1 MMEMERMRPLT
12 EQEIRL
18 MVKRDEGM
26 KSLTVAKGTL
36 VTPAALEY
44 LRMMDISLVRSDTPE
59 DSRDQRLPAVSGEA
73 PHPSGERQA
82 VVFYGPNGES
92 FDSKPEAMTHLLGNN
107 LVYKDHPIIVWRG
120 KLDSLAAMIIEAQAL
135 GWEKDNREY
144 VNDLQ
149 EILEFIRR
157 LLPCEYKNIPVE
169 EFKLLGLTAEELKAR
184 SHDPLK
190 YYGHKH
196 ILVEYRIGALGVRL
210 NTLRTASRETELA
223 AAAAFKGPDGK
234 PVREDIIKALNR
246 ISSLFYIMIFK
257 YLPKGFEPRPAGI

>member
-1 MMEMERMRPLT
+1 MRPLT

-18 MVKRDEGM
+18 MVKRDGGI

-36 VTPAALEY
+36 VTPSAVEY
-44 LRMMDISLVRSDTPE
+44 LRMMDISLVYSDVSE
-59 DSRDQRLPAVSGEA
+59 NCRDQGISAVPGEVSRA
-73 PHPSGERQA
+73 GGERPP
-82 VVFYGPNGES
+82 VVFYGPSGES
-92 FDSKPEAMTHLLGNN
+92 FDVKPEAMTHLFGNN

-120 KLDSLAAMIIEAQAL
+120 KLDSLAAMIVEAQAL
-135 GWEKDNREY
+135 GWEKDNRDY

-149 EILEFIRR
+149 EILDFIRR

-190 YYGHKH
+190 YYGHRH
-196 ILVEYRIGALGVRL
+196 ILIEYRMGALCVRL

-234 PVREDIIKALNR
+234 FAREDIVKALNR

-257 YLPKGFEPRPAGI
+257 YLPKGFTPRSAGI

>member
-1 MMEMERMRPLT
+1 MRPLT

-18 MVKRDEGM
+18 VVKRDEGI

-44 LRMMDISLVRSDTPE
+44 LRMMDISLAWSDASG
-59 DSRDQRLPAVSGEA
+59 DFRDQSPPAVSGESPCA
-73 PHPSGERQA
+73 SGERPA
-82 VVFYGPNGES
+82 VVFSGPGGES
-92 FDSKPEAMTHLLGNN
+92 FDTKPEAMTHLSGNN
-107 LVYKDHPIIVWRG
+107 LVYKDHPVIIWRG
-120 KLDSLAAMIIEAQAL
+120 KLDSLAAMIIEAQVL
-135 GWEKDNREY
+135 GREKDNREY
-144 VNDLQ
+144 VNDL
-149 EILEFIRR
+149 EEVLEFIRR

-196 ILVEYRIGALGVRL
+196 ILIEHRMGALCVRL
-210 NTLRTASRETELA
+210 NSLRTASRETELA

-234 PVREDIIKALNR
+234 PAREDIIKALNR

-257 YLPKGFEPRPAGI
+257 YLPKGFNPRTAGI

>member
-1 MMEMERMRPLT
+1 MGMERMRPLT

-18 MVKRDEGM
+18 MVKRDEGI

-44 LRMMDISLVRSDTPE
+44 LRMMDISLVYSGNPGDFQDRGIPAASPASFHAPDEHRAVTFCGPGGETFDT
-59 DSRDQRLPAVSGEA
+59 
-73 PHPSGERQA
+73 
-82 VVFYGPNGES
+82 
-92 FDSKPEAMTHLLGNN
+92 KPEAMTHLVGNN
-107 LVYKDHPIIVWRG
+107 LVYKDHPVIIWRG

-157 LLPCEYKNIPVE
+157 LLPCEYKNVPVE
-169 EFKLLGLTAEELKAR
+169 EFKLLGLTAEELRAR

-196 ILVEYRIGALGVRL
+196 ALIEYRMGPLCVRL
-210 NTLRTASRETELA
+210 NSLRTASREAELA
-223 AAAAFKGPDGK
+223 AAAAFKDADGK
-234 PVREDIIKALNR
+234 PIREDIIKALNR

-257 YLPKGFEPRPAGI
+257 YLPKGFTPRSAGI

>member
-1 MMEMERMRPLT
+1 MERMRPLT

-18 MVKRDEGM
+18 MVKGNDGI
-26 KSLTVAKGTL
+26 KSLAVAKGTL
-36 VTPAALEY
+36 VTPSALEY
-44 LRMMDISLVRSDTPE
+44 LRMMDISLTYSDAAG
-59 DSRDQRLPAVSGEA
+59 DFRDQIPPPVSGEA
-73 PHPSGERQA
+73 PRASGEHRA
-82 VVFYGPNGES
+82 VVFYGPDGES
-92 FDSKPEAMTHLLGNN
+92 FDTKPEAMTHLSGNN
-107 LVYKDHPIIVWRG
+107 LVYKDHPVIVWRG
-120 KLDSLAAMIIEAQAL
+120 KLDSLAAMIIEAQTL
-135 GWEKDNREY
+135 GREKDNQEY
-144 VNDLQ
+144 VNDLE

-190 YYGHKH
+190 YYGHRH
-196 ILVEYRIGALGVRL
+196 ILIEYRIGALCVRL

-234 PVREDIIKALNR
+234 PTREDIIKALNR

-257 YLPKGFEPRPAGI
+257 YLPKSFNPRPAGI

>member
-1 MMEMERMRPLT
+1 MERMRPLT

-18 MVKRDEGM
+18 MVKREDGIQ
-26 KSLTVAKGTL
+26 SLAVTKGTL

-44 LRMMDISLVRSDTPE
+44 LRMMDISLVYSDNPG
-59 DSRDQRLPAVSGEA
+59 DFQNRPAAAVSGEA
-73 PHPSGERQA
+73 PPASGERRA
-82 VVFYGPNGES
+82 PVFYGPGGES
-92 FDSKPEAMTHLLGNN
+92 FDAKPEAMTHLSGNN
-107 LVYKDHPIIVWRG
+107 LVYKDHPVIIWRG

-135 GWEKDNREY
+135 GREKDNREY

-157 LLPCEYKNIPVE
+157 LLPCEYKNTPVE

-196 ILVEYRIGALGVRL
+196 ILIEYRMGALCVRL

-234 PVREDIIKALNR
+234 PVREDIIRALNR

-257 YLPKGFEPRPAGI
+257 YLPKGFTPRSAGI

>member
-1 MMEMERMRPLT
+1 MRPLT

-18 MVKRDEGM
+18 MVKRGDGI

-44 LRMMDISLVRSDTPE
+44 LRMMDIPLAYSDASE
-59 DSRDQRLPAVSGEA
+59 DFRDQGTSPVPGEA
-73 PHPSGERQA
+73 SHTSASGERSP
-82 VVFYGPNGES
+82 VVFYGPSGES
-92 FDSKPEAMTHLLGNN
+92 FDVKPEAMTHLLGNN
-107 LVYKDHPIIVWRG
+107 LVYKDHPTIIWRG
-120 KLDSLAAMIIEAQAL
+120 KLDSLAALIVEAQAL

-149 EILEFIRR
+149 EILDFIRR

-196 ILVEYRIGALGVRL
+196 ILIEYRMGPLCVRL

-234 PVREDIIKALNR
+234 PTREDIVKALNR

-257 YLPKGFEPRPAGI
+257 YLPKGFTPRPAGI

>member
-1 MMEMERMRPLT
+1 MRPLT

-18 MVKRDEGM
+18 KLKKDAGI
-26 KSLTVAKGTL
+26 KSLAVAKGTL
-36 VTPAALEY
+36 VTPSALEY
-44 LRMMDISLVRSDTPE
+44 LRMMDISLTCSNASE
-59 DSRDQRLPAVSGEA
+59 DFRNQISPSAHGEA
-73 PHPSGERQA
+73 PHTPDELHP
-82 VVFYGPNGES
+82 VVFYGPGGES
-92 FDSKPEAMTHLLGNN
+92 FDTKPEAMTHLSGNN
-107 LVYKDHPIIVWRG
+107 LVYKDHPIIIWRG
-120 KLDSLAAMIIEAQAL
+120 KLDSLAAMIIEAQVL

-144 VNDLQ
+144 VSDLE

-196 ILVEYRIGALGVRL
+196 ILIEYRTGPLCVRL

-257 YLPKGFEPRPAGI
+257 YLPKNFNPRPAGI

>member
-1 MMEMERMRPLT
+1 MRPLT

-18 MVKRDEGM
+18 MVKRDERIR
-26 KSLTVAKGTL
+26 SLTVAKGTL
-36 VTPAALEY
+36 ITPSAREY
-44 LRMMDISLVRSDTPE
+44 LRMKNIALVYSDTSE
-59 DSRDQRLPAVSGEA
+59 DFRDQDTTGKEVLRTNEERRPA
-73 PHPSGERQA
+73 P
-82 VVFYGPNGES
+82 FYGPNGES
-92 FDSKPEAMTHLLGNN
+92 FDAKPEAMTHLLGNN
-107 LVYKDHPIIVWRG
+107 LVYKDHPVIIWRG
-120 KLDSLAAMIIEAQAL
+120 KLDSLTAMILEAQAL
-135 GWEKDNREY
+135 GWEKHNREY

-196 ILVEYRIGALGVRL
+196 ILIEYPMGSLCIRL
-210 NTLRTASRETELA
+210 NSLRTASRETELA
-223 AAAAFKGPDGK
+223 AVAAFKDSDGK
-234 PVREDIIKALNR
+234 PAREDIVKALNR

-257 YLPKGFEPRPAGI
+257 YLPKGFTPRSAGI